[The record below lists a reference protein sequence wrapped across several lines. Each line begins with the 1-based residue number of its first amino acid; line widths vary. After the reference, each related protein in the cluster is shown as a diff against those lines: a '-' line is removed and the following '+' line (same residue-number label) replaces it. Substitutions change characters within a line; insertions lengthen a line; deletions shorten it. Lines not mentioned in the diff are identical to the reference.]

1 MTDEKDHWHLTKG
14 VSVAH
19 IISTAFLLVTLLGMW
34 SAQDQRITRLEERQ
48 AAADQRADR
57 YEARIVAELSAI
69 RASQQRTEDRIE
81 RLIRRE
87 Q

>member
-1 MTDEKDHWHLTKG
+1 MSDERWHLTKG
-14 VSVAH
+14 VSIAH
-19 IISTAFLLVTLLGMW
+19 IISTAFLLIAVLGMW
-34 SAQDQRITRLEERQ
+34 NAQDQRITRLEERQ
-48 AAADQRADR
+48 AASDQRADR

-81 RLIRRE
+81 RLIQRG

>member
-1 MTDEKDHWHLTKG
+1 MSDERWHLTKG
-14 VSVAH
+14 VSIAH
-19 IISTAFLLVTLLGMW
+19 IISTAFLLIALLGMW
-34 SAQDQRITRLEERQ
+34 NSQDQRITRLEERQ
-48 AAADQRADR
+48 AASDQRADR

-81 RLIRRE
+81 RLIQRG